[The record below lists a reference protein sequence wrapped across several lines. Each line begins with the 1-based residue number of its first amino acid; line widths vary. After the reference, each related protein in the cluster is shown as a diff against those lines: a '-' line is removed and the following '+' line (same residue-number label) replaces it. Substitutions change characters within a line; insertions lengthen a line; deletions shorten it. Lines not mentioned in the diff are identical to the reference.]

1 MATTTTTTIPP
12 LNQSPFE
19 LIGPYGDWRDDLH
32 NQGYVVI
39 KNAIDPE
46 RAQSYQRK
54 ALEWLKSFSPAL
66 DLNDPSTWTKDNLPV
81 QSKVNTFNG
90 YSVTHEK
97 FMWDARMEP
106 KVLEAFAKIWGTDE
120 LLVSFDALN
129 VTLPNQK
136 DRPAK
141 KPWPHVDQSP
151 FRRGLHCIQGIIN
164 LSHAGPED
172 GSLMVFPRSNTVTER
187 FFDTETDPS
196 TWEQKDIRLF
206 SEDEIQW
213 FGNHGMKPIK
223 VLAEPGDL
231 ILWDSRTVHWGGEP
245 TVNSNTIRTVIYA
258 SYAPFE
264 LATEESLRRKKE
276 AFESYRAT
284 THWPHENIVI
294 RDGVVHLPDGS
305 VDPRN
310 RSVPLEL
317 PEHTDRLL
325 QLAGVKSYREP
336 LTSIFRIAHK
346 ANMKSFE
353 SRPPVDYPRKR
364 ASIALT
370 IHKVQDIPAEILLR
384 LTHLET
390 LIEQQK
396 DAITELSARVAS
408 SSDHPAR
415 SVPSIYSSQPKYDW
429 DPSSEHVYDKT
440 FGLFSP
446 ENTYGHEYAFT
457 IPLGHHTPTGS
468 LFVLDRVKNLVGD
481 YPQDFF
487 KQIEKKRPFNSIQ
500 AAGIP
505 QAFEQIDI
513 SRLHPQVTKPLI
525 TEFLHHVHPF
535 FPIVEPQ
542 LLHMLFDTFSTYTKV
557 NSIQTSLYLVILAL
571 GKASSNPQRIF
582 DIEADQDLSGMEYFA
597 CAYQYLNNPLI
608 TSFTAD
614 HLLPLALFYG
624 SLYLRHIGRPI
635 QAWQMIRDASG
646 SVQIMIA
653 ELHDM
658 NTHEERASLYR
669 IAWGCFILE
678 CDDLAEFH
686 FPSSGIELLVDRLPF
701 PRISEDSRNGH
712 LVFLAMCSIRKLL
725 NRVHS
730 ALYAKSDQENFHASP
745 PPQHTSDTPSA
756 TPQKHSITS
765 LKTISEELD
774 HHPYDTYIL
783 ARYYATKH
791 IICRPSLVFAA
802 HTQGS
807 TVLPEF
813 VFANCKKCVDSC
825 RKFIWAASILM
836 RQRTHSNWHK
846 MQAMLAAIFTLSTA
860 KTTPA
865 LEALVPDFDD
875 LVKEAIQCI
884 ELWAQH
890 CENSGY
896 SRQHVEDNPAESASI
911 NFIHG
916 VRLAGEPSTWNIQ
929 IGYPADSPEGI
940 VTSVTPHEPSTT
952 DDLESPLAL
961 PALTHPHIHLDKA
974 FIHSA
979 PEYAPFLPTAGT
991 FQEALSS
998 TTKAKQQFSHF
1009 DLIRRGEW
1017 LLAESVASGVTAM
1030 RAFVEVDHTV
1040 QLMCLEAAVAL
1051 KNQWKASCDI
1061 QIVCF
1066 AQDPI
1071 FSSEYGE
1078 ENMNFLETAL
1088 DKYPQIDVIGTTPY
1102 VESSAEAA
1110 KQNIEWAIDRALQL
1124 NKHVDFHLDYNL
1136 DSNKEAL
1143 VWHVL
1148 QTLKQRSWT
1157 THSTD
1162 KRVMLGHC
1170 TRLTLLTENEWAR
1183 LAAEIHENELP
1194 VSFVGLPTSDM
1205 YMASPPRAS
1214 EDCCKPSQDRPR
1226 GTLQVLEMIQ
1236 KYSLDAV
1243 IGVNNVGNSFTPWG
1257 LPDPL
1262 SLACLGVG
1270 IYQAGSQADAEL
1282 LYECVSTRA
1291 RAAIGLSPAHSGLCV
1306 KQGCRPDLLV
1316 VHHRDDT
1323 GCGVSRPRTNVA
1335 EVVWTP
1341 PGKFNRDVVS
1351 GGRLKISPF
1360 AVAESD
1366 ALYQF

>member
-1 MATTTTTTIPP
+1 MATTTTTTTTTPP
-12 LNQSPFE
+12 LNRSSFD
-19 LIGPYGDWRDDLH
+19 LVGPYGDWRDDLH
-32 NQGYVVI
+32 NQGYAII

-54 ALEWLKSFSPAL
+54 AFEWLKSFSPAL
-66 DLNDPSTWTKDNLPV
+66 DLDNPSTWTKDNLPV
-81 QSKVNTFNG
+81 QGKANTFNG

-106 KVLEAFAKIWGTDE
+106 KIVDAFAKIWGTDE

-136 DRPAK
+136 DKPAR

-172 GSLMVFPRSNTVTER
+172 GSLMVFPKSNTVTEG

-206 SEDEIQW
+206 TEEEIQW

-245 TVNSNTIRTVIYA
+245 TVNMT
-258 SYAPFE
+258 
-264 LATEESLRRKKE
+264 L
-276 AFESYRAT
+276 
-284 THWPHENIVI
+284 
-294 RDGVVHLPDGS
+294 
-305 VDPRN
+305 
-310 RSVPLEL
+310 
-317 PEHTDRLL
+317 
-325 QLAGVKSYREP
+325 

-346 ANMKSFE
+346 AKMKSFE

-364 ASIALT
+364 ASIACNFCRHRKRKCDGQKPTCGLCT
-370 IHKVQDIPAEILLR
+370 DAGAQVQDIPAEILLR

-408 SSDHPAR
+408 SSDHPGR
-415 SVPSIYSSQPKYDW
+415 SAPSIYSSQPKYDW

-440 FGLFSP
+440 FGLFSS
-446 ENTYGHEYAFT
+446 ENTYGHPYAFT

-468 LFVLDRVKNLVGD
+468 LFALDRVKNLVGD

-487 KQIEKKRPFNSIQ
+487 KQIEKKRPFNSIL

-505 QAFEQIDI
+505 QALEQIDR
-513 SRLHPQVTKPLI
+513 SRLHPQFTKPLI

-542 LLHMLFDTFSTYTKV
+542 LLHMLFDTFPTFTKV

-582 DIEADQDLSGMEYFA
+582 DIEADQDLNGMEYFA
-597 CAYQYLNNPLI
+597 CAYHYLNNPLI
-608 TSFTAD
+608 TSSFTVG

-635 QAWQMIRDASG
+635 QAWQMIRNASG

-653 ELHDM
+653 D
-658 NTHEERASLYR
+658 
-669 IAWGCFILE
+669 
-678 CDDLAEFH
+678 DDLAELH
-686 FPSSGIELLVDRLPF
+686 FPSSGIDLLVDRLPF

-774 HHPYDTYIL
+774 RQLEDWFGSLPNPIRPTLGNTISADHPYDTYIL

-802 HTQGS
+802 HSQGS

-825 RKFIWAASILM
+825 RKFIWAASILL
-836 RQRTHSNWHK
+836 RQRTHSNWHR

-884 ELWAQH
+884 ELWAEH
-890 CENSGY
+890 CETADTVVSMLKTI
-896 SRQHVEDNPAESASI
+896 RQK
-911 NFIHG
+911 
-916 VRLAGEPSTWNIQ
+916 VRVFVP
-929 IGYPADSPEGI
+929 
-940 VTSVTPHEPSTT
+940 
-952 DDLESPLAL
+952 
-961 PALTHPHIHLDKA
+961 K
-974 FIHSA
+974 FFSA
-979 PEYAPFLPTAGT
+979 PEYAAYLPTAGT

-998 TTKAKQQFSHF
+998 TTKSKQQFNHSVVS
-1009 DLIRRGEW
+1009 RRGEW
-1017 LLAESVASGVTAM
+1017 LLAEFVASGVTAM
-1030 RAFVEVDHTV
+1030 RAFVEVDTTDTPHGER
-1040 QLMCLEAAVAL
+1040 MG
-1051 KNQWKASCDI
+1051 
-1061 QIVCF
+1061 
-1066 AQDPI
+1066 PI
-1071 FSSEYGE
+1071 
-1078 ENMNFLETAL
+1078 
-1088 DKYPQIDVIGTTPY
+1088 
-1102 VESSAEAA
+1102 
-1110 KQNIEWAIDRALQL
+1110 
-1124 NKHVDFHLDYNL
+1124 
-1136 DSNKEAL
+1136 
-1143 VWHVL
+1143 
-1148 QTLKQRSWT
+1148 
-1157 THSTD
+1157 
-1162 KRVMLGHC
+1162 
-1170 TRLTLLTENEWAR
+1170 
-1183 LAAEIHENELP
+1183 
-1194 VSFVGLPTSDM
+1194 
-1205 YMASPPRAS
+1205 
-1214 EDCCKPSQDRPR
+1214 
-1226 GTLQVLEMIQ
+1226 
-1236 KYSLDAV
+1236 
-1243 IGVNNVGNSFTPWG
+1243 GN
-1257 LPDPL
+1257 
-1262 SLACLGVG
+1262 
-1270 IYQAGSQADAEL
+1270 
-1282 LYECVSTRA
+1282 
-1291 RAAIGLSPAHSGLCV
+1291 
-1306 KQGCRPDLLV
+1306 
-1316 VHHRDDT
+1316 
-1323 GCGVSRPRTNVA
+1323 
-1335 EVVWTP
+1335 
-1341 PGKFNRDVVS
+1341 
-1351 GGRLKISPF
+1351 
-1360 AVAESD
+1360 
-1366 ALYQF
+1366 